1 MDGRSTLIIFNIK
14 KHRLERDGY
23 MKKKVQKR
31 KYEQQASR
39 EIKYEKKKKAFFFVI
54 FYVLVVE
61 ICCSVTEHENR
72 ML

>member
-1 MDGRSTLIIFNIK
+1 MCTDQQKKRENLIDGRSTLIIFNLK

-39 EIKYEKKKKAFFFVI
+39 EIKYEKKKKAFLFFNFLCI
-54 FYVLVVE
+54 S
-61 ICCSVTEHENR
+61 C
-72 ML
+72 